1 MNQEFDDFDR
11 PHPQQPEQD
20 PFDTFFTD
28 ETLHAIVQAL
38 PVIATDTADDRLRRN
53 AAAMHLLR
61 SLDAGH
67 PVEAAIATQAVL
79 SHFWSVAA
87 FHRATSA
94 GQLPGTTASEIDT
107 ALRSSD
113 RFCQLLSELD
123 RWQGNVSSVETS
135 PREPKP

>member
-1 MNQEFDDFDR
+1 MNQEFEDFDR
-11 PHPQQPEQD
+11 THPQQPAED

-28 ETLHAIVQAL
+28 ETLRAIVQAL
-38 PVIATDTADDRLRRN
+38 PVTPTDTADDRLRRN

-67 PVEAAIATQAVL
+67 PVEAALATQAVL

-87 FHRATSA
+87 FHRATA
-94 GQLPGTTASEIDT
+94 CLLPGTTASEIDT

-113 RFCQLLSELD
+113 RFCQLLNELD
-123 RWQGNVSSVETS
+123 RWQGNVSSIETS
-135 PREPKP
+135 SRQTTP

>member
-11 PHPQQPEQD
+11 PQPQQPEAD

-28 ETLHAIVQAL
+28 ETLRAIVQAL
-38 PVIATDTADDRLRRN
+38 PVTATDTAEDRLRRN

-67 PVEAAIATQAVL
+67 PVEAALATQAVL

-87 FHRATSA
+87 FHRAA
-94 GQLPGTTASEIDT
+94 ACLLPGTTASEIDT

-123 RWQGNVSSVETS
+123 RWQGNVSSIETL
-135 PREPKP
+135 PRKSTP

>member
-1 MNQEFDDFDR
+1 MNHEFDDFDR
-11 PHPQQPEQD
+11 PDPQHPKED

-28 ETLHAIVQAL
+28 ETLRAIVEAL
-38 PVIATDTADDRLRRN
+38 PVTPTDTADDRLRRN

-79 SHFWSVAA
+79 AHFWSVAA
-87 FHRATSA
+87 FHRATA
-94 GQLPGTTASEIDT
+94 CLLPGTTASEIDT

-113 RFCQLLSELD
+113 RFCQLLGELD

-135 PREPKP
+135 PRKSIP

>member
-11 PHPQQPEQD
+11 PHPEQPQED
-20 PFDTFFTD
+20 PFDTLFTD

-38 PVIATDTADDRLRRN
+38 PVAETDTADDRLRRN

-67 PVEAAIATQAVL
+67 PVEAALATQAVL
-79 SHFWSVAA
+79 SYFWCVAA
-87 FHRATSA
+87 FHRATTS
-94 GQLPGTTASEIDT
+94 GQHPGTAASEIDI

-113 RFCQLLSELD
+113 RFCRLLDELD
-123 RWQGNVSSVETS
+123 RWQGNVSPVETS
-135 PREPKP
+135 SRQAKP

>member
-11 PHPQQPEQD
+11 PDPQHPKED

-28 ETLHAIVQAL
+28 ETLRAIVQAL
-38 PVIATDTADDRLRRN
+38 PVTETDTADDRLRRN

-67 PVEAAIATQAVL
+67 PVEAALATQAVL

-87 FHRATSA
+87 FHRATTS
-94 GQLPGTTASEIDT
+94 GLHPGTTASEIDT
-107 ALRSSD
+107 ALRGSD

-123 RWQGNVSSVETS
+123 RWQGNVSPVETS
-135 PREPKP
+135 SRDSTP